1 MIAAAATCS
10 GGGEVVQIDVR
21 GLAPPEPMV
30 AILALCAKVPPG
42 TRIVV
47 RLDRDPVFL
56 YPELA
61 EHGWAASRVA
71 GDAGEVRLELERV
84 AP

>member
-1 MIAAAATCS
+1 MIAAAATRS
-10 GGGEVVQIDVR
+10 GGGEVVQLDVR

-47 RLDRDPVFL
+47 QLDRDPVFL

-61 EHGWAASRVA
+61 EHGWTATRVA